1 MSCSDSVEDHSSS
14 STLSFK
20 PIKAQ
25 ATIPTAHVMPST
37 SSFKRSSPLAG
48 SNWSS
53 CLTLPSRG
61 RTSLPPNTP
70 LDMKDPRPMRRCS
83 SLTKLNGPENGSTG
97 GELYLKGELQD
108 YKEGLPGDSAKLYSY
123 KLNGI
128 DHLHHTMQHLKVEDR
143 QLNQNLSPGSKP
155 KYKYEMCSKGE
166 ANTAA
171 PPFLKPSALDIT
183 FSALP
188 ESKPVIASHEA
199 YGQKYLPLGHQAV
212 GDSPIQPALRTQM
225 WLSEQVHANRVD
237 YSKPADGLFGITAW
251 QHQQQLENLRQ
262 DAEWMQPTEGAAVHG
277 PDTANSKQD
286 HGFTNPAIPKVHLSA
301 TRRQGE
307 PHPLSPTSPCRC
319 HDRQANIVRLLPSF
333 CSTMNAPD
341 KSAQIS
347 RYKIPGG
354 SPYQVNTVIK
364 MKEDLLQQ
372 KELVIDRQKQQ
383 IAQLLQRIA
392 QNELWVQQVIQRQH
406 GNCEDPYLI
415 KPKESRYDKSPLQA
429 HLSERK
435 KAVLYE
441 NTELEH
447 KLARAELEVI
457 HLHDFLK
464 QSTQKY
470 TEEIKK
476 LEEKLKTREKYISSV
491 KKKCQKESEQNQEKQ
506 QRIETLEKYLADLPS
521 LDDIQTQAQQL
532 EVLQETSHK
541 LQGTVHDLEERLG
554 ESHALVKEKEEFL
567 ERQRIKEK
575 ELIDAVQSLQQKVE
589 QCLEDGA
596 RLPMLNMKQLE
607 CENDRLQKHNKR
619 NNQTL
624 NNQKRQIEKLT
635 AELQVEQ
642 KLAQEKIIS
651 QELRKQAVE
660 KEHDQQWLAKT
671 VKENQILLEENCS
684 LKEQL
689 QLFNEKQQACI
700 EKPVVQQLLK
710 EMSQCLSEL
719 KALCSILTQR
729 AQGKEPNLALLLG
742 IKSMN
747 CSSEETG
754 NINSEGSLATKLSE
768 VCQLRKDIDELR
780 TIISDGYA
788 QDMGDNC
795 ITQ

>member
-1 MSCSDSVEDHSSS
+1 MKKTCADVPSPGWLSGAESTWQAVSSSSSSSNRERRLSTTSDSGDTGIGMSCSDSVEDHSSS

-262 DAEWMQPTEGAAVHG
+262 DAEWMQ
-277 PDTANSKQD
+277 
-286 HGFTNPAIPKVHLSA
+286 
-301 TRRQGE
+301 
-307 PHPLSPTSPCRC
+307 
-319 HDRQANIVRLLPSF
+319 
-333 CSTMNAPD
+333 
-341 KSAQIS
+341 
-347 RYKIPGG
+347 IPGG

-447 KLARAELEVI
+447 KLATAELEVI

-635 AELQVEQ
+635 AELQAAEQ

>member
-1 MSCSDSVEDHSSS
+1 MWGKLVSGYGDGFNNNYETDADVHSPGWLPGAESTWQATSSSSSSSNRGRRLSTPSDSGDTGIGMSCSDSIEDHSSS

-25 ATIPTAHVMPST
+25 AAIPTAHVMPST

-53 CLTLPSRG
+53 CLTLPARG

-83 SLTKLNGPENGSTG
+83 SLTKLNRPENGSPG
-97 GELYLKGELQD
+97 GEPYLKGESQN

-128 DHLHHTMQHLKVEDR
+128 DHLHHTMQHLKMEDR
-143 QLNQNLSPGSKP
+143 QLNQNRSPGSEP
-155 KYKYEMCSKGE
+155 QYKYEMCSKGE
-166 ANTAA
+166 ANTA
-171 PPFLKPSALDIT
+171 PPLPSFKPNALDMT

-188 ESKPVIASHEA
+188 ESNPVIASHEA

-212 GDSPIQPALRTQM
+212 GDSPIQPAVRTQM
-225 WLSEQVHANRVD
+225 WLSEQVHANPVA
-237 YSKPADGLFGITAW
+237 YSRPADGLCGITAW

-262 DAEWMQPTEGAAVHG
+262 DAEWMQ
-277 PDTANSKQD
+277 
-286 HGFTNPAIPKVHLSA
+286 IL
-301 TRRQGE
+301 
-307 PHPLSPTSPCRC
+307 
-319 HDRQANIVRLLPSF
+319 
-333 CSTMNAPD
+333 
-341 KSAQIS
+341 
-347 RYKIPGG
+347 GG
-354 SPYQVNTVIK
+354 SPYQVNTVMK

-372 KELVIDRQKQQ
+372 QELVIDRQKQQ
-383 IAQLLQRIA
+383 IAQLHQRIA
-392 QNELWVQQVIQRQH
+392 QNELRVQQVIQRPH
-406 GNCEDPYLI
+406 GNYEDPYLI
-415 KPKESRYDKSPLQA
+415 KLKESQYEKSPLQA
-429 HLSERK
+429 HLSGK
-435 KAVLYE
+435 SKAVLYE
-441 NTELEH
+441 NGELEH
-447 KLARAELEVI
+447 KLAAAQLQVLN
-457 HLHDFLK
+457 LHDFLK
-464 QSTQKY
+464 QNTHKY
-470 TEEIKK
+470 KEEIQK

-541 LQGTVHDLEERLG
+541 LQETVRDLEERLG
-554 ESHALVKEKEEFL
+554 KSHALVKEKEEFL
-567 ERQRIKEK
+567 KLQRIKEK

-596 RLPMLNMKQLE
+596 RLPMLNTKQLE
-607 CENDRLQKHNKR
+607 CENDRLQEHNKR
-619 NNQTL
+619 NNQIL
-624 NNQKRQIEKLT
+624 NNQKRHIEKLT
-635 AELQVEQ
+635 AELQAAEQ

-651 QELRKQAVE
+651 QELRNQAVE
-660 KEHDQQWLAKT
+660 KEHDQQQLAKT
-671 VKENQILLEENCS
+671 LQENQILLEENCS

-689 QLFNEKQQACI
+689 QLFNEKKRQSCI
-700 EKPVVQQLLK
+700 EKPLVEQLLK
-710 EMSQCLSEL
+710 EMSQCLLDL

-747 CSSEETG
+747 CSSEETE
-754 NINSEGSLATKLSE
+754 NINSEDSLATKLSE

>member
-1 MSCSDSVEDHSSS
+1 MWGKLVSGYGDGFNNNYKAGADVPSPGWLSGAESTWQAVSSSSSSSNRERRLSTTSDSGDTGIGMSCSDSVEDHSSS

-262 DAEWMQPTEGAAVHG
+262 DAEWMQ
-277 PDTANSKQD
+277 
-286 HGFTNPAIPKVHLSA
+286 
-301 TRRQGE
+301 
-307 PHPLSPTSPCRC
+307 
-319 HDRQANIVRLLPSF
+319 
-333 CSTMNAPD
+333 
-341 KSAQIS
+341 
-347 RYKIPGG
+347 IPGG

-415 KPKESRYDKSPLQA
+415 KPKA

-447 KLARAELEVI
+447 KLATAELEVI

-635 AELQVEQ
+635 AELQAAEQ